1 MSDSTSS
8 AIETFEL
15 RKVYDEEKVAVQGLT
30 MEVRRGEVFGFLGP
44 NGAGKTTS
52 IKMLLGL
59 VRPTSGTGLLLG
71 QSITRPA
78 ARESVGFLP
87 EGFRFHE
94 WLHAAEFL
102 DIHGE
107 LYGMSKA
114 DRAERIPKLL
124 DTVGLSEVA
133 GRPLS
138 TFSKG
143 MQQRIGLAM
152 ALLHRPEIV
161 FLDEPT
167 SGLDPFGRLLVRDVI
182 RQARDEGTTVFL
194 NSHLLGE
201 VEQICD
207 RVAFIRQGRVLRAG
221 TLAELSAGL
230 LKVRLKLGS
239 VTPKLLVDLAEWGG
253 EAEQIGAQE
262 VTVAIQ
268 SENQLPEL
276 TAWLVGQGLEVFA
289 VVPHQLTL
297 EELFLDIMGGASAEE
312 MIA

>member
-1 MSDSTSS
+1 MTIPGN

-15 RKVYDEEKVAVQGLT
+15 RKVYNEEKVAVQGLT
-30 MEVRRGEVFGFLGP
+30 MQVRRGEVFGFLGP

-59 VRPTSGTGLLLG
+59 VRPTAGTGVLLG
-71 QSITRPA
+71 QPITRPQ
-78 ARESVGFLP
+78 AREAAGFLP

-102 DIHGE
+102 DLHGQ

-124 DTVGLSEVA
+124 DQVGLSEVSNRA
-133 GRPLS
+133 LS

-152 ALLHRPEIV
+152 ALLHRPAIV

-182 RQARDEGTTVFL
+182 RAARDEGTTVFL

-207 RVAFIRQGRVLRAG
+207 RVAFIRQGKVLRAG

-230 LKVRLKLGS
+230 LKVRLRLGEVS
-239 VTPKLLVDLAEWGG
+239 AKLLMDLVEWGG
-253 EAEQIGAQE
+253 DAEQIGAQE
-262 VTVAIQ
+262 VNVALQ
-268 SENQLPEL
+268 SESQLPEL
-276 TAWLVGQGLEVFA
+276 TAWLVGQGVQVYA
-289 VVPHQLTL
+289 VMPHQLTL

-312 MIA
+312 MIS

>member
-1 MSDSTSS
+1 MTSSS

-30 MEVRRGEVFGFLGP
+30 MQVGRGEVFGFLGP

-71 QSITRPA
+71 QPIDRPA
-78 ARESVGFLP
+78 ARTRAGFLP

-94 WLHAAEFL
+94 WLRAAEFL
-102 DIHGE
+102 DLHGQF
-107 LYGMSKA
+107 YGMSQA
-114 DRAERIPKLL
+114 DRDERIPKLL
-124 DTVGLSEVA
+124 EQVGLSEVA
-133 GRPLS
+133 KRSLS

-143 MQQRIGLAM
+143 MLQRIGLAM
-152 ALLHRPEIV
+152 ALLNRPAIV

-167 SGLDPFGRLLVRDVI
+167 SGLDPFGRLLVRDVL
-182 RQARDEGTTVFL
+182 RAARDEGTSIFL

-201 VEQICD
+201 VEAICD

-221 TLAELSAGL
+221 SLAELSAGL
-230 LKVRLKLGS
+230 LKVRIKLDK
-239 VTPKLLVDLAEWGG
+239 VTAALLMDLVEWGG
-253 EAEQIGAQE
+253 DAEQIGAQE
-262 VTVAIQ
+262 VNVAVQ
-268 SENQLPEL
+268 DEAQLPEL
-276 TAWLVGQGLEVFA
+276 TAWLVGQGLQVFA